1 MPRKYT
7 PLALT
12 FAAVLTVLAIWPLTL
27 PASAQAATPAAVTI
41 GALA

>member
-1 MPRKYT
+1 MPRKST

-27 PASAQAATPAAVTI
+27 PAAAGAATPAAITI

>member
-1 MPRKYT
+1 MPRKST
-7 PLALT
+7 PLAIT

-27 PASAQAATPAAVTI
+27 PASAQTSAPAVVTI